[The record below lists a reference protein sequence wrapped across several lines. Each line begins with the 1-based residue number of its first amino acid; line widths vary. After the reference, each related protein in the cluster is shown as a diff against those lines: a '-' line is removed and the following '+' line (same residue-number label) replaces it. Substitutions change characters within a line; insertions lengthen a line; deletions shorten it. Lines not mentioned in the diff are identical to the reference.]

1 MKKSNHIAIIGGG
14 VIGLACAHYLVE
26 EGMKVTIL
34 DRDKVGSGASHGNCG
49 LLYFSDVI
57 PLCVPGAVRNEL
69 VRTLCGTSPLYIKPE
84 LNLKR
89 VIWLCK
95 FAAHCRHSHKV
106 QAAKDKFTLLKYS
119 AGLFKKLFD
128 EVDLDCDKSFEGLLS
143 VFRSRKN
150 WKGYSQASHFIE
162 NFCPGYK
169 PLDTVQA
176 LALEP
181 ALRDDIAGVWHNTT
195 DGHLRP
201 DALMTAWKDHL
212 GTCGVKFMEFCEVQ
226 EFCSTGRT
234 VKSIETSKG
243 SIGADA
249 FILATG
255 AWIPQLGK
263 SLGLDIPVQP
273 GKGYSITMERP
284 ENCPAL
290 PCMLYERNMVVTPW
304 KSGYRLGGTMEFSGY
319 DMTQTRNRLEKL
331 INGAAEYLKDPVGN
345 PVVEEWTSL
354 RPMTYDDI
362 PILDRSPRQDN
373 LVLATGHGMLGLTM
387 ATGTGRIAADLI
399 LEKKPEI
406 NTRPFAITRF

>member
-1 MKKSNHIAIIGGG
+1 MKKSSHIAIIGGG
-14 VIGLACAHYLVE
+14 VIGLACAHYLIE
-26 EGMKVTIL
+26 EGMNVTVIER
-34 DRDKVGSGASHGNCG
+34 DRVGTGASHGNCG

-57 PLCVPGAVRNEL
+57 PLCVPGAVSQEMIRAI
-69 VRTLCGTSPLYIKPE
+69 CGTSPLYIKPE
-84 LNLKR
+84 PDLKR
-89 VIWLCK
+89 ILWLLK
-95 FAAHCRHSHKV
+95 FAAHCRQSHKTK
-106 QAAKDKFTLLKYS
+106 AAKEKFSLLKYS
-119 AGLFKKLFD
+119 AKLFKELFNT
-128 EVDLDCDKSFEGLLS
+128 VNLSCDTEFEGLLS
-143 VFRSRKN
+143 VFKSRKN
-150 WKGYSQASHFIE
+150 WEGYTKTSGFIE

-169 PLDTVQA
+169 QLDTRQA

-181 ALRDDIAGVWHNTT
+181 ALRNDIAGVWHNTG

-201 DALMTAWKDHL
+201 DALMKSWKSHL
-212 GTCGVKFMEFCEVQ
+212 AGCGVKFMEFCEAL
-226 EFCSTGRT
+226 EFRSTSKT
-234 VKSIETSKG
+234 VKSIETSNG
-243 SIGADA
+243 NIDADA

-284 ENCPAL
+284 DNCPAL

-319 DMTQTRNRLEKL
+319 DMTLTRSRLDKL
-331 INGAAEYLKDPVGN
+331 VNGASEYLKDPVGA
-345 PVVEEWTSL
+345 PLVEEWTSL

-362 PILDRSPRQDN
+362 PIVDRSPRQDN
-373 LVLATGHGMLGLTM
+373 LVLATGHGMLGLTL

-399 LEKKPEI
+399 LEKKSQI